1 LKLFIKKIFFK
12 VKNLEDFLS
21 LENKPIFLHCSGY
34 WQDISLL
41 DSFKEEFKIF
51 INKKLI
57 EFDMENYK
65 IHPNSTMI
73 HVRRSDYL
81 KLNEDLRMDYYQNAM
96 SPFKRNM
103 NKFMFDIYTDDPTWV
118 LEQEDFRP
126 AKNIYKP
133 SSVQG
138 KNANKDALENF
149 LKMLF
154 YENYILSNS
163 TYSLLAYEF
172 SFANNKQATA
182 PEPWFRNRGYGE
194 IYPNNCYKIQ
204 NLE

>member
-1 LKLFIKKIFFK
+1 MKLFIKKIFFK
-12 VKNLEDFLS
+12 IKNVEDFLS

-41 DSFKEEFKIF
+41 DSFKDEFKIF

-57 EFDMENYK
+57 ELNMENYK
-65 IHPNSTMI
+65 THPNSTMI

-96 SPFKRNM
+96 FLFKKDT
-103 NKFMFDIYTDDPTWV
+103 NKFKFDIYTDDPTWV
-118 LEQEDFRP
+118 LEQEDFSS

-133 SSVQG
+133 NSVQG

-172 SFANNKQATA
+172 SFSNNKQVTV
-182 PEPWFRNRGYGE
+182 PEPWFRNRWYGK
-194 IYPNNCYKIQ
+194 IYPNNCYKIK
-204 NLE
+204 NLK